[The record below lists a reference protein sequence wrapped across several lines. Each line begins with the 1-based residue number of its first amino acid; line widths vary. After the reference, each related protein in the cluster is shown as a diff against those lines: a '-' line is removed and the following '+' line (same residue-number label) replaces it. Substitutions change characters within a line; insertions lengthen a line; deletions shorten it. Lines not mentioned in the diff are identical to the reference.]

1 MHRADQW
8 VADEFY
14 GDPGIA
20 VELFFK
26 RKNAEGFREAPAD
39 YTHAPGAPGPELR
52 ADVIDV
58 FDAAAFEFSG
68 EAEMEAGKIGEDG
81 EGGLAALGFGDE
93 AAHGADQRRKV
104 AEDFRDADH

>member
-1 MHRADQW
+1 MHRAEQW

-14 GDPGIA
+14 GNPGIA

-52 ADVIDV
+52 ADVIGV
-58 FDAAAFEFSG
+58 FYAAAFEFSG
-68 EAEMEAGKIGEDG
+68 EAEMEAGEVGEDVDA
-81 EGGLAALGFGDE
+81 GGAHLRATHAENFELSALL
-93 AAHGADQRRKV
+93 
-104 AEDFRDADH
+104 